1 MTDLSEDQIANY
13 KETFS
18 LFDKDG
24 DNKIA
29 VSELGLLIRGLNQNP
44 TEAEIEEMKNEV
56 DPDGTGQLD
65 FPEAKDI
72 DQEEELMDAFRVF
85 DKNQRGEVDATAIKH
100 MIRTLGEPLSEE
112 EANQFIQEANPNKE
126 TNSIRY
132 ADLVRILTTK
142 YLM

>member
-65 FPEAKDI
+65 FPEFLSLMAKRAKDI

-112 EANQFIQEANPNKE
+112 EAN
-126 TNSIRY
+126 
-132 ADLVRILTTK
+132 
-142 YLM
+142 

>member
-65 FPEAKDI
+65 FPEFLSLMAKRAKDI

-85 DKNQRGEVDATAIKH
+85 DKN
-100 MIRTLGEPLSEE
+100 
-112 EANQFIQEANPNKE
+112 
-126 TNSIRY
+126 
-132 ADLVRILTTK
+132 
-142 YLM
+142 